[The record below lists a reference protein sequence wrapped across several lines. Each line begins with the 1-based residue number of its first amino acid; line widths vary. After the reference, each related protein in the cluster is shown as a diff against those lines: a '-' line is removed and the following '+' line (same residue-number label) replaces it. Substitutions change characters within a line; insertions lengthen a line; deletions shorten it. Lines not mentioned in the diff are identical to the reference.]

1 MLLVFNTSFWFSHL
15 EQSLR
20 QDMITVVS
28 RRHAVRL
35 GLFLYVEPT
44 TVLSCAPDDRVV
56 PDMMDNAEYRVG
68 LRNDID
74 DVNDY
79 QLALT
84 ESSGRKSRCRN
95 TTSPFY
101 FCKDGPFDDFFLTM
115 SVPE

>member
-1 MLLVFNTSFWFSHL
+1 MLCNYDFLCFFFSL
-15 EQSLR
+15 CV
-20 QDMITVVS
+20 D
-28 RRHAVRL
+28 
-35 GLFLYVEPT
+35 PT
-44 TVLSCAPDDRVV
+44 TVLSCAPDERVV
-56 PDMMDNAEYRVG
+56 PDMMDNAEYCEG

-101 FCKDGPFDDFFLTM
+101 FCKDGLFDDFFLTI